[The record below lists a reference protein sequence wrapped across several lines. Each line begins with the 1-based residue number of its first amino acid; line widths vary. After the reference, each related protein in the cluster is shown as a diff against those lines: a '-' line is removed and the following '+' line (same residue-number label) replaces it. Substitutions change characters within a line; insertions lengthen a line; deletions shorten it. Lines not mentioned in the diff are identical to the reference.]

1 MSRSTGGFGATVCH
15 LGGAAALAVAAG
27 SSATTAPAGRHATRP
42 VAPCPQDRGG
52 MWRPAPTSPW
62 RTQHVPPQRYRR
74 RLTAPRQRRTL
85 SKLASSMAHLTI
97 CQPPWRCTGTTKGMW
112 VSDRCA
118 RVRRHGNGQPT
129 CEIAGQAGTRA
140 RRLRTPVHLI
150 PNRMIQ
156 ACPNPNDDRPAF
168 PLVRGRFVGLAGLE
182 PAASSLSEIEGR
194 ALCYPAFPQVVRL
207 RMPQGWGEP
216 LPGLDSDRA
225 ALDGLGQRMRS
236 RSK

>member
-15 LGGAAALAVAAG
+15 LGGAAALAVAG

-42 VAPCPQDRGG
+42 IAPGPQDRGG

-62 RTQHVPPQRYRR
+62 ENPARTSSKIS
-74 RLTAPRQRRTL
+74 TAPDGSSPTQDL

-97 CQPPWRCTGTTKGMW
+97 RQPPWRCTGTTKGIW

-156 ACPNPNDDRPAF
+156 ACPNPSRRPTSVTTGQGPVLWAWLDLNQRPHPCQAYSRDALMLVRRGRPARGWRRCDRGC
-168 PLVRGRFVGLAGLE
+168 PLDTGL
-182 PAASSLSEIEGR
+182 S
-194 ALCYPAFPQVVRL
+194 V
-207 RMPQGWGEP
+207 
-216 LPGLDSDRA
+216 
-225 ALDGLGQRMRS
+225 
-236 RSK
+236 